1 MGRAG
6 TSVWISHGGVLM
18 QLTRAV
24 KPSLEV
30 EQSVLQAKAVRSYQ
44 LWLTVSLQ
52 LLMKA
57 KAGR

>member
-6 TSVWISHGGVLM
+6 TSVCISHGGVLM
-18 QLTRAV
+18 QLARAV

-30 EQSVLQAKAVRSYQ
+30 EQSVLQAKSVKFYQ